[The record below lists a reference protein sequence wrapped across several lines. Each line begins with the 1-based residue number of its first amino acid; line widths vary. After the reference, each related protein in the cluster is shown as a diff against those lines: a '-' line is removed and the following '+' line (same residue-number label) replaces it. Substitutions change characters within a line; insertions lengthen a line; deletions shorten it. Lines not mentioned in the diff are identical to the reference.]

1 MWSGGLSLISDIP
14 RKAHWPLKLHI
25 FINAGRLD
33 RLDLGTLIKHST
45 HRFSCVKFIAEKSL
59 SATARDLF
67 AKPAVS
73 AGVGVIYKLDPVR
86 LEVNFGVPLVASK
99 TDTMRRGFQMGIGLE
114 FL

>member
-1 MWSGGLSLISDIP
+1 VGGELMWSGGLSLISDIP
-14 RKAHWPLKLHI
+14 RKAHWPLKSHM

-33 RLDLGTLIKHST
+33 RLDL
-45 HRFSCVKFIAEKSL
+45 EKSL

-67 AKPAVS
+67 AKPVVS
-73 AGVGVIYKLDPVR
+73 AGVGLIYKLDPVR